1 MKLIVYILE
10 VSFATVEI
18 RSYFE
23 NDEICIEKFGYDST
37 QSILARFAD
46 IKSSKT
52 LVDIEFFTILDAH
65 NNIIKIFINKD
76 HNLICECIPKDNLAN
91 ISLSKIKRLKIIQI
105 S

>member
-1 MKLIVYILE
+1 MEI
-10 VSFATVEI
+10 SFGTVEI

-37 QSILARFAD
+37 QSILARYAD
-46 IKSSKT
+46 IKSSIT
-52 LVDIEFFTILDAH
+52 LIDIECFTILDTQ

-76 HNLICECIPKDNLAN
+76 LNLVCECIPKENLIN
-91 ISLSKIKRLKIIQI
+91 ISLSKIKRLKIIEI